1 MHLLVKFFCQ
11 DKYLIISFT
20 WEIVALAFVF
30 IALDCFWTDD
40 NKEKKF
46 KSRTVNYYLW
56 LHCLGF

>member
-1 MHLLVKFFCQ
+1 MHLLVKFFCR

-40 NKEKKF
+40 NKEKN
-46 KSRTVNYYLW
+46 SSQ
-56 LHCLGF
+56 GQ